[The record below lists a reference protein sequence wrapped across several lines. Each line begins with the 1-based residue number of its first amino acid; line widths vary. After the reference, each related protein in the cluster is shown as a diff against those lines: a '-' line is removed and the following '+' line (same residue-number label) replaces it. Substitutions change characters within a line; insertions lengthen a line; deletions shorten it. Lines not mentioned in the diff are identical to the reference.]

1 MILDWHK
8 IDDDIIK
15 NTKKTWH
22 DVDGLWISDLI
33 VMKTCGYYYGRFS
46 FDNTYSSGET
56 VPEAENILE
65 PYSRETPYFNTVEE
79 LMRYFKPEDCNGYV
93 EPAVEQ
99 YFANMA

>member
-1 MILDWHK
+1 MILDMHK
-8 IDDDIIK
+8 IDEKIVK
-15 NTKKTWH
+15 NTNKTWH
-22 DVDGLWISDLI
+22 EMKGLFISDLI

-46 FDNTYSSGET
+46 FNPKDEYGESL
-56 VPEAENILE
+56 PQDEWLFE

-93 EPAVEQ
+93 EPAVER